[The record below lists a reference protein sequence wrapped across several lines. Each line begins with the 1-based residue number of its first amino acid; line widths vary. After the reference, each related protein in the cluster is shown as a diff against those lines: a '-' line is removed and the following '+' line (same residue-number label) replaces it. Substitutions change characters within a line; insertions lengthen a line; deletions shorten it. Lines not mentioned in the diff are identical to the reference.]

1 MTVKRAHLMIS
12 GQVQGVGYRYSA
24 VIRAN
29 QHGLAGWVRNTRDGQ
44 VEIVA
49 EGREADLQGFIEWCR
64 RGPSAAYVR
73 DVRVDWQEPTGEFA
87 GFDLSY

>member
-1 MTVKRAHLMIS
+1 MSVKRAHLLVT

-29 QHGLAGWVRNTRDGQ
+29 QHGLVGWVRNTREGH

-49 EGREADLQGFIEWCR
+49 EGRAEELEGFIAWCQ
-64 RGPSAAYVR
+64 RGPSAAWVR
-73 DVRVDWQEPTGEFA
+73 DVRVDWQKPTGEFS
-87 GFDLSY
+87 GFNLRY

>member
-1 MTVKRAHLMIS
+1 MTVKRAHLLIT

-29 QHGLAGWVRNTRDGQ
+29 QHSLSGWVRNTREGH

-49 EGREADLQGFIEWCR
+49 EGRADDLEDFIGWCR
-64 RGPSAAYVR
+64 RGPSAAWVK
-73 DVRVDWQEPTGEFA
+73 DVQVDLQPATGEFS
-87 GFDLSY
+87 GFDLRY